1 MLQTQRGPLAVEMVQ
16 KLAGQC
22 FRSLRKLGMREEIDK
37 LLAQMANVVL
47 DGQDLDTLVKKIH
60 FKEDSPAPLQA
71 LLDVASSW
79 YYFGRD
85 HQADAVLQAVRA
97 ILFKAAY
104 PPLKQRD
111 LACAYARTV
120 GQTNREVAK
129 TRLEEIFRDLKG
141 VKDSFTSG
149 SHFSVCQL
157 DLIESVVLAVVSD
170 DFAQGTQARRWLDDD
185 EFLVRRRIH
194 DDHRKMVGKGG
205 E

>member
-1 MLQTQRGPLAVEMVQ
+1 
-16 KLAGQC
+16 
-22 FRSLRKLGMREEIDK
+22 MREEIDR
-37 LLAQMANVVL
+37 LLAQMADIVL
-47 DGQDLDTLVKKIH
+47 EGKDLDTLVKKIN
-60 FKEDSPAPLQA
+60 FKEDSPAPLKA

-85 HQADAVLQAVRA
+85 HQADPVLQTVRT
-97 ILFKAAY
+97 ILFKALY
-104 PPLKQRD
+104 PPLKQRN
-111 LACAYARTV
+111 LACAYAHTV
-120 GQTNREVAK
+120 GQTAVEVAK

-170 DFAQGTQARRWLDDD
+170 DFTQGTQARRWLDDD

-194 DDHRKMVGKGG
+194 DDHRRMMNTAGD
-205 E
+205 